1 MLDLEFLAPDSAAYI
16 SVSQPDGQS
25 HPPTERERFGAQIGF
40 LRHCIRGTLG
50 PSHVMERIMTRKA
63 LGLAGV
69 AAVLFAA
76 PAVAH
81 HAFAM
86 FDQSKVLYMSGT
98 VKQFEFVNPH
108 AWLHIAIVNDKG
120 NTVTWS
126 FEGGSPSQLVSLG
139 WAQDRPRVGEMIEVG
154 FRPMKDGSRGG
165 QLMSVKFPSG
175 QKVCSNRGC
184 GDGTGEIVPGAYRP
198 QE

>member
-1 MLDLEFLAPDSAAYI
+1 MSRKHGLPDRLRQGR
-16 SVSQPDGQS
+16 SVG
-25 HPPTERERFGAQIGF
+25 QIGF
-40 LRHCIRGTLG
+40 LTKLLHGIFWPPHL
-50 PSHVMERIMTRKA
+50 MERIMTSTA
-63 LGLAGV
+63 LGLAGI
-69 AAVLFAA
+69 AAALFAA

-86 FDQSKVLYMSGT
+86 FDQSKVLYLSGT

-108 AWLHIAIVNDKG
+108 AWLHVAIVNDKG
-120 NTVTWS
+120 DTSTWS

-139 WAQDRPRVGEMIEVG
+139 WAADHPRVGETIEVG

-165 QLMSVKFPSG
+165 QLMSVKFPNG
-175 QKVCSNRGC
+175 QRVCSNRGC
-184 GDGTGEIVPGAYRP
+184 GDGTGDIVPGRYRP

>member
-1 MLDLEFLAPDSAAYI
+1 M
-16 SVSQPDGQS
+16 G
-25 HPPTERERFGAQIGF
+25 HGGQIGY
-40 LRHCIRGTLG
+40 LRSRIRDTLT
-50 PSHVMERIMTRKA
+50 PSHVMERIMTLKA
-63 LGLAGV
+63 LSLAGI

-86 FDQSKVLYMSGT
+86 FDQTKVLYVSGT

-108 AWLHIAIVNDKG
+108 AWLHVAIVNDKG
-120 NTVTWS
+120 DTSTWS

-139 WAQDRPRVGEMIEVG
+139 WAVDHPRIGEMIEVG

-165 QLMSVKFPSG
+165 QLMSVKFPNG

-184 GDGTGEIVPGAYRP
+184 GDGSGEIVPGVYRS